1 MPILVTKGVEIKVVT
16 AFNRQDSNL
25 IDEQF
30 VFQYHVT
37 ITNKNSFSIRLLK
50 RKWQIFDS
58 VGTINI
64 VQGDGVIGKTPLI
77 EPGQSYEYSSWS
89 HIKTEVGEMQGAY
102 MMEKESGDTFWVAIP
117 VFPLIY
123 PGKLN

>member
-1 MPILVTKGVEIKVVT
+1 MPILVTKGVEIRVVT
-16 AFNRQDSNL
+16 AFSRQDSNIL
-25 IDEQF
+25 NERF
-30 VFQYHVT
+30 VFRYHVT
-37 ITNKNSFSIRLLK
+37 ITNKNPFAIRLLK

-64 VQGDGVIGKTPLI
+64 VQGDGVIGKTPRI

-89 HIKTEVGEMQGAY
+89 HIKTEVGEMQGTY
-102 MMEKESGDTFWVAIP
+102 LMEKDTGENFWVAIP
-117 VFPLIY
+117 VFQLIY